1 MICYSIYNNK
11 TTHKGGIMKANKKGI
26 KKGSKVKVEPV
37 RKIKDIKS
45 ISKLLSDKPRDLLL
59 WTMGINNGLR
69 ASDLVTI
76 KVAQVQDLKPGEV
89 LNIVESK
96 TGKDN
101 VLVINKPVYKALE
114 GFLEVVQ
121 PGPQEYLFQ
130 SRKGNGHITSQSV
143 GRLVKTWCKVV
154 NLKGSYGAHTLRKT
168 WGYHQRVNHGVGFE
182 ILCKRYNH
190 SSPSITMGYLGIEN
204 KEDRDVLMNEIG

>member
-1 MICYSIYNNK
+1 MA
-11 TTHKGGIMKANKKGI
+11 ANRDGL

-37 RKIKDIKS
+37 RKLKDIKA
-45 ISKLLSDKPRDLLL
+45 ISKLLQGKPRDLLL
-59 WTMGINNGLR
+59 WTLGINNGLR
-69 ASDLVTI
+69 ASDLVAI

-101 VLVINKPVYKALE
+101 VLVINKPVYKALQ

-121 PGPQEYLFQ
+121 PDPQEYLFQ
-130 SRKGNGHITSQSV
+130 SRKGGYISSQSV
-143 GRLVKTWCKVV
+143 GRLVKTWCKDI
-154 NLKGSYGAHTLRKT
+154 NLKGNYGAHTLRKT
-168 WGYHQRVNHGVGFE
+168 WGYHQRINHGVGFE

-190 SSPSITMGYLGIEN
+190 SSPSITMGYLGIES
-204 KEDRDVLMNEIG
+204 KEVHDILMNEIG

>member
-1 MICYSIYNNK
+1 M
-11 TTHKGGIMKANKKGI
+11 TANRNGI
-26 KKGSKVKVEPV
+26 KKGCKVKVEPV
-37 RKIKDIKS
+37 RKQKDIKA
-45 ISKLLSDKPRDLLL
+45 ISKLLQGKPRDLLL

-69 ASDLVTI
+69 ASDLVGI

-101 VLVINKPVYKALE
+101 ILVINKSVHKALQV
-114 GFLEVVQ
+114 FLKDVNPDLQ
-121 PGPQEYLFQ
+121 DYLFQ
-130 SRKGNGHITSQSV
+130 SRKGGHISSQSV
-143 GRLVKTWCKVV
+143 GRLVKGWCKNI
-154 NLKGSYGAHTLRKT
+154 NLNGNYGAHTLRKT

-190 SSPSITMGYLGIEN
+190 SSPSITMGYLGIES
-204 KEDRDVLMNEIG
+204 KEVHAVLMNEIG

>member
-1 MICYSIYNNK
+1 M
-11 TTHKGGIMKANKKGI
+11 TGLKKGA
-26 KKGSKVKVEPV
+26 KVKVEPV

-69 ASDLVTI
+69 ASDLVGI
-76 KVAQVQDLKPGEV
+76 KVVQVQDLKPGDV

-101 VLVINKPVYKALE
+101 VLVINKSVYKALKA
-114 GFLEVVQ
+114 FLKTWQ
-121 PGPQEYLFQ
+121 PDPSEYLFQ

-143 GRLVKTWCKVV
+143 GRLVKTWCKAI
-154 NLKGSYGAHTLRKT
+154 NLDGNYGAHTLRKT

-190 SSPSITMGYLGIEN
+190 SSPSITMGYLGIES
-204 KEDRDVLMNEIG
+204 KEVHDVLMNEIG

>member
-1 MICYSIYNNK
+1 MFSKSIIYPK
-11 TTHKGGIMKANKKGI
+11 IKHKGDIMAGLKKG
-26 KKGSKVKVEPV
+26 KKITVEPV

-45 ISKLLSDKPRDLLL
+45 ISKLLNDKPRDLLL

-69 ASDLVTI
+69 ASDLVGI
-76 KVAQVQDLKPGEV
+76 KVVQMQDLKPGEV

-101 VLVINKPVYKALE
+101 ILVVNKSVYRVLK
-114 GFLEVVQ
+114 GFLERVQ
-121 PGPQEYLFQ
+121 PDQSEYLFQ
-130 SRKGNGHITSQSV
+130 SRKGGHISSQSV
-143 GRLVKTWCKVV
+143 GRLVKTWCKDI
-154 NLKGSYGAHTLRKT
+154 NLKGNYGAHTLRKT

-190 SSPSITMGYLGIEN
+190 SSPSITMGYLGIED
-204 KEDRDVLMNEIG
+204 KEVHNVLMNEIG

>member
-1 MICYSIYNNK
+1 MA
-11 TTHKGGIMKANKKGI
+11 ANRDGL

-37 RKIKDIKS
+37 RKLKDIKA
-45 ISKLLSDKPRDLLL
+45 ISKLLQGKPRDLLL
-59 WTMGINNGLR
+59 WTLGINNGLR
-69 ASDLVTI
+69 ASDLVAI

-101 VLVINKPVYKALE
+101 VLVINKPVYKALQ

-121 PGPQEYLFQ
+121 PDPGEYLFQ
-130 SRKGNGHITSQSV
+130 SRKGGYISSQSV
-143 GRLVKTWCKVV
+143 GRLVKTWCKDI
-154 NLKGSYGAHTLRKT
+154 NLKGNYGAHTLRKT
-168 WGYHQRVNHGVGFE
+168 WGYHQRINHGVGFE

-190 SSPSITMGYLGIEN
+190 SSPSITMGYLGIES
-204 KEDRDVLMNEIG
+204 KEVHDILMNEIG